1 MEENLV
7 IRAELEGAA
16 ELLKVITDPRD
27 LYWEAGG
34 NHREVF
40 ARWLPKKGFQIIKSG
55 CSSELIPSTQVPILL
70 EGI

>member
-40 ARWLPKKGFQIIKSG
+40 ARWLPKKGFQIIPKLMDSDYAQLMMRLTG
-55 CSSELIPSTQVPILL
+55 S
-70 EGI
+70 